1 MNTRMLRCK
10 VQGMKLRAIRLIG
23 VQSMVGQQVRERRR
37 QLGQQH
43 MQCCVLYFLYGRQAS
58 HKDRL
63 YFGQ

>member
-37 QLGQQH
+37 RLGR
-43 MQCCVLYFLYGRQAS
+43 RQVHTHRCIPRRCRMS
-58 HKDRL
+58 RPYL
-63 YFGQ
+63 RWR